1 MRAQP
6 WAPRWL
12 PFTGS
17 RFAAAPPRPRVRSI
31 TTRAVEEPKETTAD
45 DPAGFEVVPGS
56 RRTSRRGPPRMWIE
70 RKSPATGARADLAPA
85 PGTPKFRVDLGKGT
99 VEIVDEE
106 EAEEVRA
113 HARDGRRGRRGKAG
127 IDADTD
133 RALVP
138 EKQIK
143 LRDNGNVVIAAMT
156 EEDCVD
162 ATKLIMALF
171 FKVRPQDFLAKDRLQ
186 KEQSERVYQGLV
198 DGVVNGKDRLLVA
211 AKVGGKVV
219 GVAEVSLP
227 GGKRFGAEKL
237 EPRAPEDEPY
247 ISDVAVAP
255 NQGKRGIGRQLV
267 RACEAA
273 MCAKGLRKMYTH
285 TKVDN
290 EAAQALFERA
300 GHVEPAEIKASLT
313 QMQIAQRGPRGAARQ
328 AGAGG
333 GWPHPAG
340 QGTRP
345 ASTDGTRAC
354 VGTFRLSVSTLCLF
368 SFARVCLNANLFTR
382 VQNNPAERNPPRYTP
397 AVRLEP
403 LTRLRPR
410 CIWSCS
416 APRPR
421 TISTRF
427 ARSVAPSGRSR

>member
-1 MRAQP
+1 MSA
-6 WAPRWL
+6 
-12 PFTGS
+12 S
-17 RFAAAPPRPRVRSI
+17 VAALHGLTVRRGAARTPRVRRI
-31 TTRAVEEPKETTAD
+31 TTRAVEEPKESTAD
-45 DPAGFEVVPGS
+45 ETKAVSGGLPPGIKTTPAPDVD
-56 RRTSRRGPPRMWIE
+56 RTQITGDWRTGKIWRPP
-70 RKSPATGARADLAPA
+70 

-106 EAEEVRA
+106 EERRKYARMRA
-113 HARDGRRGRRGKAG
+113 MNAAAAAGKAG
-127 IDADTD
+127 IEDADANPA
-133 RALVP
+133 ALVP
-138 EKQIK
+138 ERQIK

-198 DGVVNGKDRLLVA
+198 DGVANGKDRLLIA

-227 GGKRFGAEKL
+227 GGKRFGAEKI
-237 EPRAPEDEPY
+237 EPKAPEDWPY

-300 GHVEPAEIKASLT
+300 GYVEPAEVSEPDADADRAAGD
-313 QMQIAQRGPRGAARQ
+313 QGAARQ

-333 GWPHPAG
+333 GWPRPAG
-340 QGTRP
+340 GNSTRP
-345 ASTDGTRAC
+345 STDGDRAC
-354 VGTFRLSVSTLCLF
+354 VGTFRLFVSTLCLNR
-368 SFARVCLNANLFTR
+368 SRSVSNANFYEGPKQPR
-382 VQNNPAERNPPRYTP
+382 RAKPPR
-397 AVRLEP
+397 
-403 LTRLRPR
+403 
-410 CIWSCS
+410 
-416 APRPR
+416 
-421 TISTRF
+421 
-427 ARSVAPSGRSR
+427 

>member
-1 MRAQP
+1 MSA
-6 WAPRWL
+6 
-12 PFTGS
+12 S
-17 RFAAAPPRPRVRSI
+17 VAALHGLTVRRGAVRTPRVRRI
-31 TTRAVEEPKETTAD
+31 TTRAVEEPKESTANDETKAVSGGLPPGIKTT
-45 DPAGFEVVPGS
+45 PAPDVD
-56 RRTSRRGPPRMWIE
+56 RTQITGDWRTGKIWRPP
-70 RKSPATGARADLAPA
+70 

-106 EAEEVRA
+106 EERRKYARRRA
-113 HARDGRRGRRGKAG
+113 MNAAAAAGKAG
-127 IDADTD
+127 IEDADANPA
-133 RALVP
+133 ALVP
-138 EKQIK
+138 ERQIK
-143 LRDNGNVVIAAMT
+143 LRDNGNVIIAAMT

-198 DGVVNGKDRLLVA
+198 DGVANGKDRLLIA

-227 GGKRFGAEKL
+227 GGKRFGAEKI
-237 EPRAPEDEPY
+237 EPKAPEDWPY

-300 GHVEPAEIKASLT
+300 GYVEPAEVKASLT
-313 QMQIAQRGPRGAARQ
+313 QMQIAQRGTK
-328 AGAGG
+328 GG
-333 GWPHPAG
+333 PLAKLGLVE
-340 QGTRP
+340 
-345 ASTDGTRAC
+345 
-354 VGTFRLSVSTLCLF
+354 VGHVLLAKELD
-368 SFARVCLNANLFTR
+368 
-382 VQNNPAERNPPRYTP
+382 PAEY
-397 AVRLEP
+397 
-403 LTRLRPR
+403 
-410 CIWSCS
+410 
-416 APRPR
+416 
-421 TISTRF
+421 
-427 ARSVAPSGRSR
+427 

>member
-1 MRAQP
+1 MILNGRRAMKTDPLSLSILTVRRERIQRIHLEGKISVESS
-6 WAPRWL
+6 PRDRVGVAR
-12 PFTGS
+12 TTMS
-17 RFAAAPPRPRVRSI
+17 ASVAALHGLTVRRGAARTPRVRRI
-31 TTRAVEEPKETTAD
+31 TTRAVEEPKESTAD
-45 DPAGFEVVPGS
+45 EPKAVGGGLPPGIKTRPAPDVDPSITGDW
-56 RRTSRRGPPRMWIE
+56 RTGKIWRPP
-70 RKSPATGARADLAPA
+70 

-106 EAEEVRA
+106 EERRKYARMRA
-113 HARDGRRGRRGKAG
+113 MNAAAAAGKAG
-127 IDADTD
+127 IDTDADPA
-133 RALVP
+133 ALVP

-300 GHVEPAEIKASLT
+300 GYVEPAEIKASLT
-313 QMQIAQRGPRGAARQ
+313 QMQIAQRGTK
-328 AGAGG
+328 GG
-333 GWPHPAG
+333 PLAKLGLVE
-340 QGTRP
+340 
-345 ASTDGTRAC
+345 
-354 VGTFRLSVSTLCLF
+354 VGHILLAKELD
-368 SFARVCLNANLFTR
+368 
-382 VQNNPAERNPPRYTP
+382 PAEY
-397 AVRLEP
+397 
-403 LTRLRPR
+403 
-410 CIWSCS
+410 
-416 APRPR
+416 
-421 TISTRF
+421 
-427 ARSVAPSGRSR
+427 